1 MKKPLIGITLDNEDK
16 GGYSK
21 FPWYAIRH
29 NYLHSIE
36 KYGGIPLPL
45 YHSNKNTSELFN
57 ILNGLVIT
65 GGNFDIDPK
74 IYGNRSSGARI
85 LTTLL
90 TALDKKNKNI
100 GLATLCIGG
109 GEASAM
115 IIEKL

>member
-1 MKKPLIGITLDNEDK
+1 MLNKPLIGLTLDLETTK
-16 GGYSK
+16 TYSK

-36 KYGGIPLPL
+36 KYGGIPFPL

-74 IYGNRSSGARI
+74 IYGNSSSGARI
-85 LTTLL
+85 L
-90 TALDKKNKNI
+90 KNQRTNFEI
-100 GLATLCIGG
+100 AITNM
-109 GEASAM
+109 SFF
-115 IIEKL
+115 

>member
-36 KYGGIPLPL
+36 KYGGIPFPL

-57 ILNGLVIT
+57 ILNGLSVVFIT
-65 GGNFDIDPK
+65 FSFFLIFFLFG
-74 IYGNRSSGARI
+74 IYLKYISLFFSYV
-85 LTTLL
+85 L
-90 TALDKKNKNI
+90 
-100 GLATLCIGG
+100 
-109 GEASAM
+109 
-115 IIEKL
+115 